1 MNSFKQSGFLR
12 RYTYLCCA
20 DMDDVLTPLNKAL
33 LNTLGEAIEEN
44 LRLAQQLVEK
54 EQHRGVCLLACVLNR
69 AQIGA
74 T

>member
-1 MNSFKQSGFLR
+1 
-12 RYTYLCCA
+12 
-20 DMDDVLTPLNKAL
+20 MDDVLTPLNKAL
-33 LNTLGEAIEEN
+33 LNTLGEAIAQKC
-44 LRLAQQLVEK
+44 RLAQQLVEK

>member
-1 MNSFKQSGFLR
+1 M
-12 RYTYLCCA
+12 
-20 DMDDVLTPLNKAL
+20 LTPLNKAL

-54 EQHRGVCLLACVLNR
+54 EQHRGVCLLACVLHR